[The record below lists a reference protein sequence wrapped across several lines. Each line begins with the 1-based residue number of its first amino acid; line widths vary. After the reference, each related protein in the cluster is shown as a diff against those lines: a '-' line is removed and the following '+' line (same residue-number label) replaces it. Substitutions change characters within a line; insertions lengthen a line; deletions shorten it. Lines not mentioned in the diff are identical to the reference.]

1 MVCTMAVCTYFQK
14 NLLKTQDCFSFQF
27 EKVLNNKSYLLQ
39 MADFTT
45 MKVSKSQEA
54 VAAQG
59 WCARD
64 RLLKLPTHKS
74 HSSTTPYKRKGNVV
88 SGWAAPVPR
97 DQTVTLLSRH

>member
-1 MVCTMAVCTYFQK
+1 MEFSTYLLNHSYGMFTIVVCMNFQK
-14 NLLKTQDCFSFQF
+14 KTILATRLFSFQF

-59 WCARD
+59 C
-64 RLLKLPTHKS
+64 S
-74 HSSTTPYKRKGNVV
+74 
-88 SGWAAPVPR
+88 
-97 DQTVTLLSRH
+97 

>member
-1 MVCTMAVCTYFQK
+1 
-14 NLLKTQDCFSFQF
+14 
-27 EKVLNNKSYLLQ
+27 

-64 RLLKLPTHKS
+64 RLLKLPTHKR